1 MYQNQKWKLSLENM
15 DGNELS
21 HINWAYKKRNP
32 NNWGFFT
39 IINDG
44 VLEYELPYR
53 VMHVSSKA

>member
-1 MYQNQKWKLSLENM
+1 M
-15 DGNELS
+15 DVNELNQ
-21 HINWAYKKRNP
+21 INWEYKKTNP
-32 NNWGFFT
+32 NNCGFFT

>member
-1 MYQNQKWKLSLENM
+1 MEMNLATLIERT
-15 DGNELS
+15 
-21 HINWAYKKRNP
+21 KKRNP